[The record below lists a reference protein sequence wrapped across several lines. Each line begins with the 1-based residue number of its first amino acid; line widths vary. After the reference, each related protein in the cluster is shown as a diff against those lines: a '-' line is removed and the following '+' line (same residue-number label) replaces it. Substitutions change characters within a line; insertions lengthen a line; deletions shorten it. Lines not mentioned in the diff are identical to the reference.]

1 MNQPQVST
9 FFMLC
14 TPDYAWVQNWVG
26 SSHKPAVKICVCVC
40 VCVCL
45 NTLGSTEDLGGGR
58 GPDRP
63 FPWAGSSHHR
73 VRKAAR
79 EQQSQHRLDWRPRKR
94 IWGPVGPAARFV
106 PRAHRPVGPHRPPGR
121 ARPRAPGAPRK
132 PPLGPQVPLWPH
144 HAPGLSGPLWR
155 QCQNCLQLTCH

>member
-26 SSHKPAVKICVCVC
+26 SSHKPAVKICVCVCVC

-79 EQQSQHRLDWRPRKR
+79 EQQSQHRLDWRRESGFGGL
-94 IWGPVGPAARFV
+94 W
-106 PRAHRPVGPHRPPGR
+106 
-121 ARPRAPGAPRK
+121 ARPHALSR
-132 PPLGPQVPLWPH
+132 GPT
-144 HAPGLSGPLWR
+144 GPSA
-155 QCQNCLQLTCH
+155 LTGRPAEQGPSRVGHRENLP